1 MLACRLVVERSIVS
15 PLSPASLPAGQLSQ
29 LSHLRCFKKKP
40 LFGNF
45 WLTLIETRNDKR
57 LES

>member
-1 MLACRLVVERSIVS
+1 
-15 PLSPASLPAGQLSQ
+15 LSQ